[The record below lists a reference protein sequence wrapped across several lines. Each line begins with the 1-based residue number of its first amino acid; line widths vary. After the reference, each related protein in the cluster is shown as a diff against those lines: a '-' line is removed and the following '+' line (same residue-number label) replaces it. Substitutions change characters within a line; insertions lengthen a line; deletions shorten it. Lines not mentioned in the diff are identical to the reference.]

1 MHKLHNP
8 PTAVAPFGKYAQAV
22 EAAPGLRWLFLA
34 GQVGVTPDGKA
45 GERFEDQAR
54 AAFANIKA
62 LLADAG
68 MGFEDVVKT
77 NIYLTSIGDAADY
90 RRVRDEF
97 MGNLTVAS
105 TLVVVAGL
113 ARPEWRIEVEAVA
126 AKA

>member
-8 PTAVAPFGKYAQAV
+8 PTAVAPFGRYAQAV

-34 GQVGVTPDGKA
+34 GQVGVTPDGKT
-45 GERFEDQAR
+45 GESFEGQAR
-54 AAFANIKA
+54 AAFANVKA

-68 MGFEDVVKT
+68 MDFGDVVKM
-77 NIYLTSIGDAADY
+77 NVYLTSIGDAPDY
-90 RRVRDEF
+90 RKVREEF
-97 MGNLTVAS
+97 MGDVTVAS

-113 ARPEWRIEVEAVA
+113 ARPEWRIEVEAIA